1 MIEKLAIPI
10 PTLTFGLSDAIDII
24 ATALFVYYALLLI
37 RGTRAVPILF
47 GIAVLAGVLG
57 LANVFHL
64 LVLATIL
71 QFALVGTAVT
81 LPIVFQP
88 ELRRLLEQLGRGG
101 MITRREAEGDAHTLE
116 EAVSALAAAA
126 IALSRNRVG
135 ALVVIQG
142 ATGLREYVESGT
154 RLDAK
159 LSVGLLVAIFT
170 PQSPLHDGA
179 AIVKGMVVEAA
190 GCFLP
195 LSENVLTE
203 SHLGTRHRAAIGLS
217 EQTDAVVL
225 VISEQ
230 TGMISIARMGKLSRE
245 LGDEARLR
253 AVLLACCRASKSVR
267 PEILS
272 ARVRF
277 GRRRRNAAAA
287 TGPSGGDFI
296 NPRA

>member
-1 MIEKLAIPI
+1 MIPFSFPHPDVA
-10 PTLTFGLSDAIDII
+10 FGVSDAVDII
-24 ATALFVYYALLLI
+24 ATALLIYYLLILI

-47 GIAVLAGVLG
+47 GIAVLSGLLG

-64 LVLATIL
+64 LVLATVL

-101 MITRREAEGDAHTLE
+101 MIARREPEGDAKTLE
-116 EAVSALAAAA
+116 EAVSTLAHAAV
-126 IALSRNRVG
+126 ILSRNRVG
-135 ALVVIQG
+135 ALIAIEG

-154 RLDAK
+154 RLDAR
-159 LSVGLLVAIFT
+159 LSVELLVSIFT

-179 AIVKGMVVEAA
+179 AIVRGTLVEAA

-230 TGMISIARMGKLSRE
+230 TGTISLARTGKLSRE
-245 LGDEARLR
+245 LDDENRLR
-253 AVLLACCRASKSVR
+253 SVLLACCRASRGGR
-267 PEILS
+267 PQRK
-272 ARVRF
+272 AGRPRF
-277 GRRRRNAAAA
+277 GRRVTDRSA
-287 TGPSGGDFI
+287 TSEFAK
-296 NPRA
+296 PRA